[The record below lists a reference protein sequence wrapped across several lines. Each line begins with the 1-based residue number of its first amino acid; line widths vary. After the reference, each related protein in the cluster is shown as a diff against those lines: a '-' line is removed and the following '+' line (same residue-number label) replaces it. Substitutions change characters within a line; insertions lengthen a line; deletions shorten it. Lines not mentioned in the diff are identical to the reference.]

1 MTTPGSQTISRF
13 KVFCL
18 SMLGILCWIPTG
30 ALAAEIRY
38 FPVGAMT
45 RVYSG
50 LGNNVRIKEIQKP
63 LGMKDGRMV
72 IEISREISY
81 VNFPKRKIVATYGV
95 NPKTGRVVQ
104 LTSTSAFGDHVWT
117 FHPPLL
123 IYRLPFEKGESWD
136 VQDGQN
142 RSHSKVWG
150 KVRVDLPFG
159 TMTCWVVEKVI
170 TYDLIRRKSPQI
182 LYDYYEPSLGW
193 VAEGA
198 WASDGKWHWSRKL
211 LSVKRPS

>member
-1 MTTPGSQTISRF
+1 M
-13 KVFCL
+13 
-18 SMLGILCWIPTG
+18 
-30 ALAAEIRY
+30 
-38 FPVGAMT
+38 
-45 RVYSG
+45 
-50 LGNNVRIKEIQKP
+50 
-63 LGMKDGRMV
+63 
-72 IEISREISY
+72 
-81 VNFPKRKIVATYGV
+81 
-95 NPKTGRVVQ
+95 
-104 LTSTSAFGDHVWT
+104 
-117 FHPPLL
+117 
-123 IYRLPFEKGESWD
+123 IYRLPFKKGESWD

>member
-38 FPVGAMT
+38 FPIGAMT

-117 FHPPLL
+117 FHPP
-123 IYRLPFEKGESWD
+123 F
-136 VQDGQN
+136 
-142 RSHSKVWG
+142 
-150 KVRVDLPFG
+150 
-159 TMTCWVVEKVI
+159 
-170 TYDLIRRKSPQI
+170 
-182 LYDYYEPSLGW
+182 
-193 VAEGA
+193 
-198 WASDGKWHWSRKL
+198 
-211 LSVKRPS
+211 